1 MFKNI
6 RNKTLWIL
14 TVTLFVTTGVQ
25 ANEIKGVNFSERYL
39 VDQTELTLKG
49 VAALKWGFLF
59 DVYAGAFYLP
69 EGIAGQNWAED
80 VPKRLELSYF
90 RNFKAEDFSGSSDK
104 LLRSSLPV
112 AEYESLEVR
121 LQQFYQ
127 LFRDIKPG
135 DRYSLT
141 YRYGTGTELSLN
153 GELLGVAP
161 GADFAE
167 AYFGLWLGPQPINEN
182 FRDSLLEGRSG

>member
-69 EGIAGQNWAED
+69 EGIDGQNWAED